1 MPGVYTFQDR
11 EWVSLEEYRELEL
24 AYKTLKSY
32 LRKAEDVER
41 VLTLKI
47 AKLEEQRNYWIDTE
61 SFNPEAEKK
70 EMNLELEK
78 IV

>member
-11 EWVSLEEYRELEL
+11 EWVTLEEYKDLEL